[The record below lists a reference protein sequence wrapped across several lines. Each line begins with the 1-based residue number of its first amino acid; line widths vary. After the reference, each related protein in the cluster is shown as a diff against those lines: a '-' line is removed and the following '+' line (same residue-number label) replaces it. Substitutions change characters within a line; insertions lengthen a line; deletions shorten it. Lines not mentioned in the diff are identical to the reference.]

1 MIKRFDLNVVSIIFF
16 IECRI
21 EQSDRKKTILNKSS
35 DNSLLNDN
43 AIDFYYGDE
52 NQLFHYVR
60 DIPHIANGIAYGMGI
75 T

>member
-1 MIKRFDLNVVSIIFF
+1 MLFLSFSLLNAGLNNL
-16 IECRI
+16 IE
-21 EQSDRKKTILNKSS
+21 KKTILNKSS

-43 AIDFYYGDE
+43 ATDFYYGDE

-60 DIPHIANGIAYGMGI
+60 DIPHIANGIVYGMGI